1 MGKIFYLMGKS
12 AVGKDTLYKRLLAD
26 CPELGTVVLYTT
38 RPMREGEQE
47 GREYHFTDEACLADF
62 AAAGKVIESRTYETV
77 AGPWTSA
84 TVDDGSMDR
93 EENLLMIG
101 TLESYL
107 ALRTYFGSDRLI
119 PLYVEADDGDRLERS
134 LKRERKQEHP
144 RYAEVCRRFLAD
156 EEDFSEAKLAEAG
169 IARRYRNENLEDCLA
184 ALENTV
190 RYGII

>member
-38 RPMREGEQE
+38 RPMREGVQE
-47 GREYHFTDEACLADF
+47 GREYHFTDEAQLADF

-77 AGPWTSA
+77 AGPWTYA

-156 EEDFSEAKLAEAG
+156 EEDFSEENLAEAG

>member
-12 AVGKDTLYKRLLAD
+12 AVGKDTLYKRLLSD

-47 GREYHFTDEACLADF
+47 GREYHFTDEAELADF

-77 AGPWTSA
+77 AGPWTYA

-107 ALRTYFGSDRLI
+107 ALRTYFGSDRSGAVPEEGAEAGAS
-119 PLYVEADDGDRLERS
+119 PLCGGLQTVSRR
-134 LKRERKQEHP
+134 R
-144 RYAEVCRRFLAD
+144 RRFLRG
-156 EEDFSEAKLAEAG
+156 EPGRGGNCPQIPQREP
-169 IARRYRNENLEDCLA
+169 
-184 ALENTV
+184 
-190 RYGII
+190 